1 MSSNMDDD
9 KDDKI
14 VDFTGYK
21 RKKAGENAVN
31 SFIIEI
37 VLVFIILAVIVGA
50 FWLRNRSISN
60 SNNKSYEEPV
70 ATAADSL
77 ETEADPQYD
86 WWDER
91 DTTEAVTIATSGD
104 AEQQNEYDIG
114 TRVLFGTYPQGANGE
129 IEALSWQVLD
139 KDDDYALLV
148 SEYVLDTQAFSSDGV
163 IQWENSELRAWLN
176 DKFYNQA
183 FSSEEKTA
191 IMCFEIE
198 NEDNSMYN
206 TSGGHDTDDLV
217 FLLSLEDTEDYSDI
231 LLTQCRATP
240 YAEKKGLTASS
251 NIYTT
256 YWLRSPGSSDL
267 TDSEPG
273 YAATIDS
280 TGAVKYYGNDSTYE
294 NIGVRPAIWIKIS
307 E

>member
-1 MSSNMDDD
+1 MDDD

-148 SEYVLDTQAFSSDGV
+148 SEYVLDTQAFS
-163 IQWENSELRAWLN
+163 
-176 DKFYNQA
+176 
-183 FSSEEKTA
+183 
-191 IMCFEIE
+191 
-198 NEDNSMYN
+198 
-206 TSGGHDTDDLV
+206 GGHDTDDLV

>member
-1 MSSNMDDD
+1 
-9 KDDKI
+9 
-14 VDFTGYK
+14 
-21 RKKAGENAVN
+21 
-31 SFIIEI
+31 
-37 VLVFIILAVIVGA
+37 
-50 FWLRNRSISN
+50 
-60 SNNKSYEEPV
+60 
-70 ATAADSL
+70 
-77 ETEADPQYD
+77 
-86 WWDER
+86 
-91 DTTEAVTIATSGD
+91 
-104 AEQQNEYDIG
+104 
-114 TRVLFGTYPQGANGE
+114 
-129 IEALSWQVLD
+129 
-139 KDDDYALLV
+139 
-148 SEYVLDTQAFSSDGV
+148 
-163 IQWENSELRAWLN
+163 
-176 DKFYNQA
+176 
-183 FSSEEKTA
+183 
-191 IMCFEIE
+191 
-198 NEDNSMYN
+198 
-206 TSGGHDTDDLV
+206 LV